1 MIRVAASVL
10 ILALASLTL
19 AQSPQPAP
27 ASPTTPATVPW
38 AVSVV
43 HTIPMAKMTAWI
55 RQQQNVRVGV
65 AGTAPPFV
73 YNITTGIIVDELGH
87 VVTRLTNLNPS
98 DKDQKLTITTGDGSA
113 LAAKLIG
120 VDLATGFA
128 VLEVASLKS
137 SAPKIANVGGLLN
150 GAQVRILSS
159 DAVYRSVPG
168 KVYLTPSIA
177 VSQGSVVVDS
187 PYSKARG
194 ALTLKS
200 DHLMARSDSSVVV
213 TLDNQVVG
221 IAQYAG
227 FGRAYLYP
235 IDFIRDTIAKRVI
248 EKNDNV
254 PAGWLG
260 VQGLS
265 LAQLPD
271 VNAGGRKAGVVI
283 REVTPDSAAAHAGI
297 MLGDIITKVD
307 DFEVAGTADLRA
319 LLSSLPAGQSIT
331 LSAIRDQQA
340 LELKA
345 TLGARPNADSTYVFG
360 PLEQSFQSELSQR
373 EQLEKRKEELG
384 VLWQTYRKGPDTR
397 ETREAIN
404 ELIIEIKQ
412 INERLRAM
420 GPETTGPPQLAR
432 GQAEYDGPAFNAGA
446 DVSFQSGFS
455 ARELTPQLAA
465 ILQARGGVL
474 VSKVV
479 KDSLA
484 ERAGLKAGDVI
495 LGTPE
500 KVLLSVEQLQVLLSS
515 QHGPITLRVVRTREP
530 IVVSLSAQ

>member
-1 MIRVAASVL
+1 MIRVATPVL
-10 ILALASLTL
+10 ILALASLTV

-27 ASPTTPATVPW
+27 ASPTISATVPW

-55 RQQQNVRVGV
+55 REQQNVRVGV

-73 YNITTGIIVDELGH
+73 YNITTGIIVDEQGH

-150 GAQVRILSS
+150 GTQVRILSS

-177 VSQGSVVVDS
+177 VSLGSIQVDS

-194 ALTLKS
+194 ALTLRS

-213 TLDNQVVG
+213 TPDNQVVG

-235 IDFIRDTIAKRVI
+235 IDFIRDSIAKRVI

-265 LAQLPD
+265 VAQLPE

-283 REVTPDSAAAHAGI
+283 REVTPDSPAAQAGI
-297 MLGDIITKVD
+297 TLGDIIIKVD
-307 DFEVAGTADLRA
+307 NFEVAGTADLRA
-319 LLSSLPAGQSIT
+319 LLSSLPAGQAIT

-345 TLGARPNADSTYVFG
+345 TLGARPNAELTYLFG
-360 PLEQSFQSELSQR
+360 PLEQGFQSELSQR
-373 EQLEKRKEELG
+373 EQLEKRREELG
-384 VLWQTYRKGPDTR
+384 VVWRMYQKAPPTR
-397 ETREAIN
+397 DSLEARN
-404 ELIIEIKQ
+404 EIEIEIKQ
-412 INERLRAM
+412 INDRLRAM
-420 GPETTGPPQLAR
+420 GPETTGPPSTAR
-432 GQAEYDGPAFNAGA
+432 GSSTEYLPAWNAG
-446 DVSFQSGFS
+446 DVSFRSGFS

-465 ILQARGGVL
+465 SLQARGGVW
-474 VSKVV
+474 VSQVV
-479 KDSLA
+479 KDSPA